1 MIRGDSRSNEG
12 MALVV
17 ALIFLVAM
25 GLTATFAASRT
36 VNNSRHVDKYVDYQ
50 NSFEGLES
58 AFAQVQANLNVG
70 GGFVGVDPN
79 YDFTQGLPNFGDPF
93 VTPLSIPTSPQV
105 QYFAYSL
112 DWANDGIDNNGDG
125 QIDVGP
131 EATGGYFST
140 YAASRVIWNNVP
152 TAIRRAERVIQLQN
166 VNVWQ
171 NAIFA
176 GGGQAG
182 MLING
187 NVSMHG
193 SVHLLG
199 DDLGAGG
206 VAIATLDLSGASL
219 IHNNYEGLSADARSR
234 IPSLPTTDFDGEIGI
249 ETLNAT
255 LRVKNG
261 LVGMSGSSEIGQMQV
276 AGNAFKETMDGVYV
290 TDGWTGGTIDADGNP
305 TNVHSDNGWDNEY
318 DLGDS
323 LTFPSYANDNDRDH
337 LAHYLETDPDP
348 SIGFQQVHTGDITL
362 QAGGESY
369 YWNATTGVE
378 VVGVAPG
385 EGAMPLQADLNPDE
399 YYVWFDGGETSKIV
413 INGRIAVDGDVNFI
427 AGSGSNNIT
436 NYGGNGTL
444 LAFDG
449 GSGGGNV
456 EISVNLLANVF
467 PENMLGVMA
476 EKIMHLGITSQIE
489 VMGAFY
495 SADTVIIDKQTNI
508 IGSIVANYFDMGGN
522 VPSIY
527 QVPAMSGA
535 FTESMRMIGS
545 EPIWMVI
552 PVTWRELA
560 VL

>member
-36 VNNSRHVDKYVDYQ
+36 TNNARHIDKYVDYQ
-50 NSFEGLES
+50 NCFEGLES
-58 AFAQVQANLNVG
+58 AFAQVQVNLNAG

-79 YDFTQGLPNFGDPF
+79 YDFTQGLPDFGDPL
-93 VTPLSIPTSPQV
+93 VNPLSVSTSPQV
-105 QYFAYSL
+105 QYFAYSF

-131 EATGGYFST
+131 ETTGGYYST

-199 DDLGAGG
+199 DDIGAGG
-206 VAIATLDLSGASL
+206 VALASLDLSGASL

-234 IPSLPTTDFDGEIGI
+234 IPSLPTTDFDGDIGI

-305 TNVHSDNGWDNEY
+305 TSVYSDNGWDNEY
-318 DLGDS
+318 DLGDM
-323 LTFPSYANDNDRDH
+323 LIFPNYANDNTRDH
-337 LAHYLETDPDP
+337 LAYFLETNPD
-348 SIGFQQVHTGDITL
+348 SSVGFQQVHTGDITL
-362 QAGGESY
+362 VAGGDSY

-378 VVGVAPG
+378 ILAVAPG
-385 EGAMPLQADLNPDE
+385 DGAMPLQADLNPDE
-399 YYVWFDGGETSKIV
+399 FYVWFDGGETSKIV
-413 INGRIAVDGDVNFI
+413 VNGRIAVDGDVNFI
-427 AGSGSNNIT
+427 AGGGSNDIT

-476 EKIMHLGITSQIE
+476 EKIMHLGITAQIE

-522 VPSIY
+522 VPAIY

-545 EPIWMVI
+545 EPILMLF